1 MSADNWSGD
10 VQAPAASSQES
21 DFAAGLR
28 ARLDLFELADDAP
41 ISPELVL
48 VDPELRS
55 RLEELPAGPV
65 VALPAGVEPP
75 EAAEQPAGG
84 GSFLA
89 SVACVCALVLALPVL
104 AIAADLVR
112 SDRPRLVPQPLPA
125 SGGVHVGLEQHVRS
139 HPPLAKP
146 HQIDR
151 PG

>member
-1 MSADNWSGD
+1 MSD
-10 VQAPAASSQES
+10 PAHVPLGH
-21 DFAAGLR
+21 DFAGLR
-28 ARLDLFELADDAP
+28 ARLDLVELPDEEP

-65 VALPAGVEPP
+65 VALPALAAGVEPP

-84 GSFLA
+84 RSFLA

-112 SDRPRLVPQPLPA
+112 FDRPRLVPQPLPA
-125 SGGVHVGLEQHVRS
+125 SGRVHVGLEQHVRS
-139 HPPLAKP
+139 HPPLVKP

>member
-1 MSADNWSGD
+1 MSG
-10 VQAPAASSQES
+10 PAASSHES

-28 ARLDLFELADDAP
+28 ARLDLVELPDEEP

-65 VALPAGVEPP
+65 VALPARAAGVEPP
-75 EAAEQPAGG
+75 EAPEQPAG

-89 SVACVCALVLALPVL
+89 SVACVFALVLALPVL

-112 SDRPRLVPQPLPA
+112 SDRPRLVPQRLPA
-125 SGGVHVGLEQHVRS
+125 SGRVHVGLEHHVRS
-139 HPPLAKP
+139 HPPLVKP
-146 HQIDR
+146 DQIDR